1 MQPRVYTGRFFC
13 SIPGT
18 PPPPPPKPET
28 LLSRGKRSF
37 LWLKQTAKEKGKPF
51 IAWYVTLYLGGLV
64 GSYGIVRSYGKVEP
78 EIVMGWAET
87 FKLNKVVNLEELNLT
102 KENCEYLAAVLL
114 NEALD
119 WPRLLLAVL
128 TVDRAIALGR
138 RIVLRKSS

>member
-1 MQPRVYTGRFFC
+1 M
-13 SIPGT
+13 
-18 PPPPPPKPET
+18 
-28 LLSRGKRSF
+28 
-37 LWLKQTAKEKGKPF
+37 
-51 IAWYVTLYLGGLV
+51 

-138 RIVLRKSS
+138 RIILRKSS